1 MEDAIPL
8 PSRDELRPH
17 ALDGALLWFHPRT
30 GTNVRWDGAETR
42 RLTRRAPR
50 VALFGITNRCN
61 LACSFCSRDLE
72 AGSEW
77 TVDGAFDVLSGLAR
91 RGLLEVAFGGGEPLA
106 FAGFDEL
113 LTRLAERTGLA
124 LHFTTNGTLLTER
137 RLRALAPHVGEIRVS
152 VYRDTPWEDRLEL
165 LAAAGVT
172 FGVNVLATP
181 AQLPSLPALLA
192 RLAQLG
198 CHDVALLRY
207 VGLDPDNHLGPEGER
222 RLAAIIADSPV
233 RARLSVCFGDRLE
246 PVPRLFEGVDGDC
259 GAGLD
264 FVTIT
269 SDRTLKACSFQK
281 RGAPVRSA
289 DDVLAAWSAERA
301 RLLGPAPLPGCAR
314 PARRRAPL
322 SDGIRIWQGFSG
334 NNSGD
339 CVLVGRFEEL
349 DDARRYIDDLL
360 PGWTPGDPFGK
371 EWRSLLEREGIRLEG
386 GEVAPDSIARVGG
399 SVMVHTG
406 MAADD
411 DFPSLRALLWKRG
424 GRAVYSGVHEH
435 DPVEIVAGLR
445 FEDAA
450 SLEAAEIALAVDDVA
465 VLERRGLDLYGP
477 VPVRHVSLSYGAPD
491 LGALHGTISQLAAIA
506 ERHGAHLAAEL
517 APLPGEARWPRWLAA
532 RPPSA
537 DRARLWASFPD
548 AAKAAS
554 VADSLDGRAVIAD
567 RYLIATSARIPTRYG
582 FHIQRAGGT
591 AEWMDGGPVRLSATF
606 WRRSQESAA
615 CMAPAALKVALR
627 PYLTAEDEL
636 ATDKGW
642 SHPFATVSTAEP
654 DRVVPAL
661 VDFARSHGLEMW
673 LDAAPRDRIVAV
685 IARLEDDLAR
695 AQKAARTK

>member
-1 MEDAIPL
+1 MSS
-8 PSRDELRPH
+8 SRD
-17 ALDGALLWFHPRT
+17 
-30 GTNVRWDGAETR
+30 
-42 RLTRRAPR
+42 
-50 VALFGITNRCN
+50 
-61 LACSFCSRDLE
+61 RD

-113 LTRLAERTGLA
+113 LARLAERTGLA
-124 LHFTTNGTLLTER
+124 LHVTTNGTLLTER

-152 VYRDTPWEDRLEL
+152 VYQDTPWEDRLAL

-181 AQLPSLPALLA
+181 ALLPSLPALLA

-198 CHDVALLRY
+198 CRDVALLRY
-207 VGLDPDNHLGPEGER
+207 VGLDPHNHLRRDDER
-222 RLAAIIADSPV
+222 RLSEILADSPV
-233 RARLSVCFGDRLE
+233 RVRLSVCFGDRLE

-281 RGAPVRSA
+281 GGVPVRSA
-289 DDVLAAWSAERA
+289 DDVLAVWAAERA

-314 PARRRAPL
+314 PARRKARL

-360 PGWTPGDPFGK
+360 PGWTPGAPYGK
-371 EWRSLLEREGIRLEG
+371 EWQSLLEREGIRLDHD
-386 GEVAPDSIARVGG
+386 EVAPDSIARVGR
-399 SVMVHTG
+399 SVMLHTD
-406 MAADD
+406 MAVDD

-424 GRAVYSGVHEH
+424 GRAAYSGVHEH

-445 FEDAA
+445 FGDAA
-450 SLEAAEIALAVDDVA
+450 SLEAAHVALMVDDLA

-477 VPVRHVSLSYGAPD
+477 VSIRGASPSAGTPD
-491 LGALHGTISQLAAIA
+491 LGALHGTIAQLEAIA
-506 ERHGAHLAAEL
+506 QRHGALLAAEL
-517 APLPGEARWPRWLAA
+517 APLPGEAHWPHVLAA

-548 AAKAAS
+548 AGGAAS
-554 VADSLDGRAVIAD
+554 MADSLDGRAVIAG
-567 RYLIATSARIPTRYG
+567 RYLVMTSARIPARYG
-582 FHIQRAGGT
+582 FQIQRAGGT
-591 AEWMDGGPVRLSATF
+591 AEWMDGGPVRLSAVF
-606 WRRSQESAA
+606 WRSQDETTNLE
-615 CMAPAALKVALR
+615 PAALKVALR

-636 ATDKGW
+636 ATDQAW
-642 SHPFATVSTAEP
+642 IRPRATVITDEP
-654 DRVVPAL
+654 GRVLPAL
-661 VDFARSHGLEMW
+661 ADFARGHGLEMW

-685 IARLEDDLAR
+685 IARLKDDLAR
-695 AQKAARTK
+695 AQRAARTK

>member
-8 PSRDELRPH
+8 PSRDVFRPH

-30 GTNVRWDGAETR
+30 GTNVRWDGAATR

-61 LACSFCSRDLE
+61 LACSFCSRDRD
-72 AGSEW
+72 AGSAW

-124 LHFTTNGTLLTER
+124 LHVTTNGTLLTER

-152 VYRDTPWEDRLEL
+152 VYQDTPWEDRLEL
-165 LAAAGVT
+165 LAAEGVT

-192 RLAQLG
+192 RLARLG
-198 CHDVALLRY
+198 CRDVALLRY
-207 VGLDPDNHLGPEGER
+207 VGLDPDNHLDRDGER
-222 RLAAIIADSPV
+222 RLAEIIADSPV

-246 PVPRLFEGVDGDC
+246 PVPRLFDGVDGDC

-289 DDVLAAWSAERA
+289 DDVLAAWSAERE

-314 PARRRAPL
+314 PARRKAQL

-349 DDARRYIDDLL
+349 DDARRYIEDLL
-360 PGWTPGDPFGK
+360 PGWTPGERYGN
-371 EWRSLLEREGIRLEG
+371 EWRSLLEREGIRLDD
-386 GEVAPDSIARVGG
+386 GEVAPGSIARVGA
-399 SVMVHTG
+399 SVMLHTD
-406 MAADD
+406 MALDD

-450 SLEAAEIALAVDDVA
+450 SLEAAEVALAVDDIA

-477 VPVRHVSLSYGAPD
+477 VPLRGGSLPSGTPD
-491 LGALHGTISQLAAIA
+491 RGALHGTLSQLEAIA
-506 ERHGAHLAAEL
+506 VRHGAVLAAEL
-517 APLPGEARWPRWLAA
+517 APLPGEAHWPEMLAA
-532 RPPSA
+532 RPPRA

-548 AAKAAS
+548 AATAAAM
-554 VADSLDGRAVIAD
+554 ADSLDGRAVIAD
-567 RYLIATSARIPTRYG
+567 RYLIATSSRIPPRYG
-582 FHIQRAGGT
+582 FQIQRAGGN

-606 WRRSQESAA
+606 WRRSQQGMA

-636 ATDKGW
+636 ATDQEW
-642 SHPFATVSTAEP
+642 IHPRATVITGEP
-654 DRVVPAL
+654 GRVLPAL
-661 VDFARSHGLEMW
+661 VDFARSHGLAMS

-685 IARLEDDLAR
+685 IARLKDDLAR
-695 AQKAARTK
+695 AQKVARTK

>member
-1 MEDAIPL
+1 MPL
-8 PSRDELRPH
+8 PSRDEFRPH

-30 GTNVRWDGAETR
+30 GTNVRWDGPETR

-61 LACSFCSRDLE
+61 LACSFCSRDRD

-77 TVDGAFDVLSGLAR
+77 TVDGAFDVLSDLAR

-113 LTRLAERTGLA
+113 LARLGEQTGLA

-152 VYRDTPWEDRLEL
+152 VYQDTPWEDRLEL

-181 AQLPSLPALLA
+181 ALLPSLPALLA
-192 RLAQLG
+192 RLAGLG
-198 CHDVALLRY
+198 CRDVALLRY
-207 VGLDPDNHLGPEGER
+207 VGLDPHNHLRRKDER
-222 RLAAIIADSPV
+222 RLAEILMNSPV

-281 RGAPVRSA
+281 GGVPVRSA

-314 PARRRAPL
+314 PARRRAEL

-339 CVLVGRFEEL
+339 CVLVGRFEEI
-349 DDARRYIDDLL
+349 DDARRYIEDLL
-360 PGWTPGDPFGK
+360 PGWTPGERYGK
-371 EWRSLLEREGIRLEG
+371 EWQSLLEREGIRPCD
-386 GEVAPDSIARVGG
+386 GEFAPDSIARVGR
-399 SVMVHTG
+399 SVMLHTD
-406 MAADD
+406 MAAED
-411 DFPSLRALLWKRG
+411 DFPSLRTLLWKRG
-424 GRAVYSGVHEH
+424 GRAVYSGIHEH

-450 SLEAAEIALAVDDVA
+450 SLEAAHIALMVDDLA

-477 VPVRHVSLSYGAPD
+477 VSIRGASPSSQTPD
-491 LGALHGTISQLAAIA
+491 LGALHGTITQLEAIA
-506 ERHGAHLAAEL
+506 EKHGALLAAEL
-517 APLPGEARWPRWLAA
+517 APRLGEVRWPRALAA

-548 AAKAAS
+548 AEAAAS
-554 VADSLDGRAVIAD
+554 MADALDGRAVIAD
-567 RYLIATSARIPTRYG
+567 RYLVMTSTRIPARYG
-582 FHIQRAGGT
+582 FQIQRADGT
-591 AEWMDGGPVRLSATF
+591 AEWMDGGPVRF
-606 WRRSQESAA
+606 SAA
-615 CMAPAALKVALR
+615 FRRPKGEATNMDPAALKVALR

-636 ATDKGW
+636 ATEQQW
-642 SHPFATVSTAEP
+642 SAPRATVITGEP
-654 DRVVPAL
+654 GRVLPAL
-661 VDFARSHGLEMW
+661 VSFARSHGLTMW
-673 LDAAPRDRIVAV
+673 LDAAPRDRMISV
-685 IARLEDDLAR
+685 IARLEDDLVR
-695 AQKAARTK
+695 AQRAARTK

>member
-8 PSRDELRPH
+8 PSRDVFRPH

-30 GTNVRWDGAETR
+30 GTNVRWDGAATR

-61 LACSFCSRDLE
+61 LACSFCSRDRGAE
-72 AGSEW
+72 SAW
-77 TVDGAFDVLSGLAR
+77 TVDAAFDVLSGLAR

-113 LTRLAERTGLA
+113 LTRLAEQTALA
-124 LHFTTNGTLLTER
+124 LHVTTNGTLLTER
-137 RLRALAPHVGEIRVS
+137 RLRAIAPHVGEIRVS
-152 VYRDTPWEDRLEL
+152 VYQDTPWEDRLEL

-181 AQLPSLPALLA
+181 ARLPSLPALLA
-192 RLAQLG
+192 RLARLG
-198 CHDVALLRY
+198 CRDVALLRY
-207 VGLDPDNHLGPEGER
+207 VGLDPENHLDRDGER
-222 RLAAIIADSPV
+222 RLAEIIADSPV

-281 RGAPVRSA
+281 RGIPVRSA
-289 DDVLAAWSAERA
+289 DDVLAAWSAERE

-314 PARRRAPL
+314 PARRKAQL

-349 DDARRYIDDLL
+349 DDARRYIEDLL
-360 PGWTPGDPFGK
+360 PGWTPGEPYGE
-371 EWRSLLEREGIRLEG
+371 EWRALLEREGIRLDD
-386 GEVAPDSIARVGG
+386 GEVAPGSIARVGP
-399 SVMVHTG
+399 SVMLHTD
-406 MAADD
+406 MAVDD

-435 DPVEIVAGLR
+435 DPVELVAGLR

-450 SLEAAEIALAVDDVA
+450 SLEAAEVALAVDDIA

-477 VPVRHVSLSYGAPD
+477 VPVRHASLSSGAPD
-491 LGALHGTISQLAAIA
+491 MGALHGTIAQLEAIA
-506 ERHGAHLAAEL
+506 ERHGATLAAEL
-517 APLPGEARWPRWLAA
+517 APLPRDARWPELLAA
-532 RPPSA
+532 RPPRA
-537 DRARLWASFPD
+537 DRARLWASLPD
-548 AAKAAS
+548 AEKAAS
-554 VADSLDGRAVIAD
+554 MADSLDGRAVIAD
-567 RYLIATSARIPTRYG
+567 RYLVATSSRIPPRYG
-582 FHIQRAGGT
+582 FVIQRAGGN

-606 WRRSQESAA
+606 WRRSEQNTA
-615 CMAPAALKVALR
+615 CMAPAELKVALR
-627 PYLTAEDEL
+627 PCLTAEDEL
-636 ATDKGW
+636 ATDQGW
-642 SHPFATVSTAEP
+642 IHPRATVITGEP
-654 DRVVPAL
+654 GRALPAL
-661 VDFARSHGLEMW
+661 VAFARSHGLTMS

-685 IARLEDDLAR
+685 IARLKDDLAR
-695 AQKAARTK
+695 AQKAARKK

>member
-1 MEDAIPL
+1 MQDAIPL
-8 PSRDELRPH
+8 PSRDEFRPH

-30 GTNVRWDGAETR
+30 GTNVRWDGAATR

-61 LACSFCSRDLE
+61 LACSFCSRDLD
-72 AGSEW
+72 AGSAW

-113 LTRLAERTGLA
+113 LTRLAEGTGLA
-124 LHFTTNGTLLTER
+124 LHVTTNGTLLTER

-165 LAAAGVT
+165 LAAARVT

-192 RLAQLG
+192 RLARLG
-198 CHDVALLRY
+198 CRDVALLRY
-207 VGLDPDNHLGPEGER
+207 VGLDPDNHLDRDGER
-222 RLAAIIADSPV
+222 RLAEIIADSPV

-289 DDVLAAWSAERA
+289 DDVLAAWSAERE

-314 PARRRAPL
+314 PARRKAQL

-360 PGWTPGDPFGK
+360 PGWTPGEPYGK
-371 EWRSLLEREGIRLEG
+371 EWRALLEREGIRLDD
-386 GEVAPDSIARVGG
+386 GEVAPGSIARVGG
-399 SVMVHTG
+399 SVMLHTD
-406 MAADD
+406 MAVGD

-445 FEDAA
+445 FGDAA
-450 SLEAAEIALAVDDVA
+450 SLEAAEVALAVDDVA

-477 VPVRHVSLSYGAPD
+477 VPVRGVSLSSGTPD
-491 LGALHGTISQLAAIA
+491 LGALHGAISQLEAIA
-506 ERHGAHLAAEL
+506 ERHGAVLAAEL
-517 APLPGEARWPRWLAA
+517 APLPGEARWPEVLAA
-532 RPPSA
+532 RPPRA

-548 AAKAAS
+548 AGTAAS
-554 VADSLDGRAVIAD
+554 MADALDGRAVLAD
-567 RYLIATSARIPTRYG
+567 RYLIATSSRIPARYG
-582 FHIQRAGGT
+582 FRIQRAGGT

-606 WRRSQESAA
+606 WRRSQQNTA
-615 CMAPAALKVALR
+615 CMAPAALKVALL

-636 ATDKGW
+636 ATDQEW
-642 SHPFATVSTAEP
+642 IHPRATVITGDP
-654 DRVVPAL
+654 GRVLPAL
-661 VDFARSHGLEMW
+661 IDFARSHGLAMS

-685 IARLEDDLAR
+685 IARLKDDLAR

>member
-1 MEDAIPL
+1 MEDASPL
-8 PSRDELRPH
+8 PSRDVFRPH

-30 GTNVRWDGAETR
+30 GTNVRWDGAATR

-61 LACSFCSRDLE
+61 LACSFCSRDRD
-72 AGSEW
+72 AGSAW

-124 LHFTTNGTLLTER
+124 LHLTTNGTLLTER

-152 VYRDTPWEDRLEL
+152 VYQDTPWEDRLEL
-165 LAAAGVT
+165 LAASGVT

-181 AQLPSLPALLA
+181 ALLPSLPALLA
-192 RLAQLG
+192 RLARLG
-198 CHDVALLRY
+198 CRDVALLRY
-207 VGLDPDNHLGPEGER
+207 VGLDPDNHLDRDGER
-222 RLAAIIADSPV
+222 RLAEIIADSPV

-246 PVPRLFEGVDGDC
+246 PVPRLFDGVDGDC

-289 DDVLAAWSAERA
+289 DDVLAAWSAERE

-314 PARRRAPL
+314 PARRKAQL

-349 DDARRYIDDLL
+349 EDARRYIDDLL
-360 PGWTPGDPFGK
+360 PGWTPGEPYGAA
-371 EWRSLLEREGIRLEG
+371 WRTLLEREGIRLDDE
-386 GEVAPDSIARVGG
+386 EVAPGSIARVGA
-399 SVMVHTG
+399 SVMLHTD
-406 MAADD
+406 MAVGD

-435 DPVEIVAGLR
+435 DPVELVAGLR

-450 SLEAAEIALAVDDVA
+450 SLEAADVALAVDDIA

-477 VPVRHVSLSYGAPD
+477 VPIRGASPSAGTPD
-491 LGALHGTISQLAAIA
+491 LGPLQGTISQLEAIA
-506 ERHGAHLAAEL
+506 ERHGAVLAAEL
-517 APLPGEARWPRWLAA
+517 APLPGEPHWPEMLAA
-532 RPPSA
+532 RPPRD

-548 AAKAAS
+548 AGTAATM
-554 VADSLDGRAVIAD
+554 ADSLDGRAVIAD
-567 RYLIATSARIPTRYG
+567 RYLIATSSRIPARYG
-582 FHIQRAGGT
+582 FRIQRAGGN

-606 WRRSQESAA
+606 WRRSQETTA
-615 CMAPAALKVALR
+615 CMAPEALKVALR

-636 ATDKGW
+636 ATDQEW
-642 SHPFATVSTAEP
+642 IRPRATVITGEP
-654 DRVVPAL
+654 GRVLPAL
-661 VDFARSHGLEMW
+661 IGFARSHGLEMW

-685 IARLEDDLAR
+685 IARLKDDLAR
-695 AQKAARTK
+695 AQRAARAK